1 MTEIHKAVLK
11 VCEIAETA
19 DEWSY
24 QQNAVNLD
32 YELTDEDKWK
42 EYVLSQ
48 LIHAMLQYGKPYYGC
63 NKRAIQEAVQ
73 FKVQFK
79 TIQLHDATIVTAIAS
94 WVEKNYQTDSLYL
107 QTACCSKVFG
117 NTY

>member
-1 MTEIHKAVLK
+1 MTEIHKAVLN

-24 QQNAVNLD
+24 QQNAVRPD
-32 YELTDEDKWK
+32 YDLTDEDNWK
-42 EYVLSQ
+42 EYVRLQ
-48 LIHAMLQYGKPYYGC
+48 LIHAMLRYGKPYYSC

-73 FKVQFK
+73 FKTVQLRDV
-79 TIQLHDATIVTAIAS
+79 TVVTAIAS
-94 WVEKNYQTDSLYL
+94 WVEKNYQTDSLHL
-107 QTACCSKVFG
+107 QTACCSRVFG